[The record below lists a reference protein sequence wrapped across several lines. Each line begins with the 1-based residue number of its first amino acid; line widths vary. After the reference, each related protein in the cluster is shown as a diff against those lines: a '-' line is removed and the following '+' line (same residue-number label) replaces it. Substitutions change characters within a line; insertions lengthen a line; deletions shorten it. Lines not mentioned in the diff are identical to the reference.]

1 MSNDKKEVRRNESK
15 LSYHKQFK
23 KRIKAP
29 TITNKFDTFVLGWR
43 TLTRNAVGGFS
54 NWKYRKEN
62 RSQFF
67 RYIAD
72 FVSKNQDCYDVTLT
86 GISKFAEDKR
96 KEFIRIAT
104 SWSDEIKTTLRLL
117 IFFLTYRN
125 SAIGKTF

>member
-1 MSNDKKEVRRNESK
+1 
-15 LSYHKQFK
+15 
-23 KRIKAP
+23 
-29 TITNKFDTFVLGWR
+29 
-43 TLTRNAVGGFS
+43 VGGFS
-54 NWKYRKEN
+54 NRKYRKEN

-72 FVSKNQDCYDVTLT
+72 FVSKNQDCYDVILT

-117 IFFLTYRN
+117 LFFLTYRN